1 MVTIAQLISALNGFL
16 TAAGLTTISKAS
28 LDTVL
33 NEIEV
38 KLSAQVDLNKVL
50 QILQTY
56 SSYQTLTEGLGWHV
70 TRVTHQATQPITGY
84 TLRCFF
90 EGVLQ

>member
-1 MVTIAQLISALNGFL
+1 MATLAQLITGINAFL

-28 LDTVL
+28 LDTVA

-38 KLSAQVDLNKVL
+38 KLSAQVDLNKVS

-56 SSYQTLTEGLGWHV
+56 AGYQTFTEGLGWHV
-70 TRVTHQATQPITGY
+70 SRVTDQATQPITGY